1 MMNYIDANIIS
12 EYWRILVM
20 AIFAG
25 MLLSCIPLLASKM
38 SDVIFRFVQKLFFKP
53 KPTEPEV

>member
-25 MLLSCIPLLASKM
+25 MLLSSIPLLASKLC
-38 SDVIFRFVQKLFFKP
+38 DVIFRWVDKRFFKP

>member
-1 MMNYIDANIIS
+1 MNYIDANTIS
-12 EYWRILVM
+12 EYWQMLAM

-25 MLLSCIPLLASKM
+25 MLLSCVPICFGRVSEAISRWVEK
-38 SDVIFRFVQKLFFKP
+38 RFFKP